1 MSTSSLTTN
10 LKTKPA
16 SLGAWRTVFF
26 SLTLALLVSACGG
39 GSSSTNAA
47 SGATNPNLTPP
58 TTTQPVVD
66 PNTSTAVSPGV
77 YTALL
82 NGKEI
87 TSIVMQNSPTN
98 SASAQ
103 LYALQFNAPFD
114 PDIYSGSLTGIGS
127 NSATISNLTYF
138 QNVSGSLRKGTAIL
152 TVPSAGLLKTTVSYT
167 ATTTEGAI
175 DLTWYANPD
184 NRLKLDTPALLE
196 AIQGKW
202 IGRWTYAYGFV
213 DNFSLS
219 ISDTGAASSSM
230 AFQSDCQIN
239 NGSVSPA
246 MGGVNLFSVSFTVP
260 NATQCFLKS
269 QNLTG
274 VAYVTSSPTPGKTQR
289 LQWLATTA
297 DGRGVSFRAE
307 R

>member
-1 MSTSSLTTN
+1 MSTSSPTMN
-10 LKTKPA
+10 LKAKPA
-16 SLGAWRTVFF
+16 SLGAWRIVFL

-39 GSSSTNAA
+39 GSSATNAA
-47 SGATNPNLTPP
+47 ANPANPDLTPP
-58 TTTQPVVD
+58 STTQPVVD
-66 PNTSTAVSPGV
+66 PNTSTSVSPGV

-87 TSIVMQNSPTN
+87 TSIVMRNSSTN
-98 SASAQ
+98 SSSAH

-114 PDIYSGSLTGIGS
+114 PDIYAGSLSGIGS

-138 QNVSGSLRKGTAIL
+138 QNVSGSLRKGTATL
-152 TVPSAGLLKTTVSYT
+152 TVPNAGLLKTTVSYT
-167 ATTTEGAI
+167 ATPTESAR
-175 DLTWYANPD
+175 DLTWFANPD
-184 NRLKLDTPALLE
+184 NRLKLDSPALLE
-196 AIQGKW
+196 TIQGKW
-202 IGRWTYAYGFV
+202 IGRWTYAYGFI
-213 DNFSLS
+213 DNFSLT
-219 ISDTGAASSSM
+219 ISDTGATSSSM
-230 AFQSDCQIN
+230 TFQSDCQIN

-260 NATQCFLKS
+260 NATQCFLRS

-289 LQWLATTA
+289 LQWLATSA
-297 DGRGVSFRAE
+297 DGRGVSFRAD

>member
-10 LKTKPA
+10 LKAKPA
-16 SLGAWRTVFF
+16 SLGACRLAFL
-26 SLTLALLVSACGG
+26 SLTLALLISACGG
-39 GSSSTNAA
+39 GSSSKSAA
-47 SGATNPNLTPP
+47 SDPTIPNLTPP

-66 PNTSTAVSPGV
+66 PNTSRSVSPGV

-87 TSIVMQNSPTN
+87 TSIVMQNSSTN
-98 SASAQ
+98 SSTAQ
-103 LYALQFNAPFD
+103 LYALQFNSPFD
-114 PDIYSGSLTGIGS
+114 PDIYSGSLSGIGS

-138 QNVSGSLRKGTAIL
+138 QNVSGSLRKGTATL

-167 ATTTEGAI
+167 ATSTEGAI

-184 NRLKLDTPALLE
+184 NRLKLDSPALLE
-196 AIQGKW
+196 TIQGKW

-213 DNFSLS
+213 DNFSLT
-219 ISDTGAASSSM
+219 ISDIGAASSSM
-230 AFQSDCQIN
+230 TFQSDCQIN

-246 MGGVNLFSVSFTVP
+246 IGGVNLFSVSFTVP
-260 NATQCFLKS
+260 NVTQCFLKS

-297 DGRGVSFRAE
+297 DGRGVSFRAD

>member
-10 LKTKPA
+10 LKTKLA

-98 SASAQ
+98 SSSAQ

-213 DNFSLS
+213 DNYSLS

-274 VAYVTSSPTPGKTQR
+274 VAYVTSSPVSGKTQR
-289 LQWLATTA
+289 LQWIATSP
-297 DGRGVSFRAE
+297 DGRGVSFRAD

>member
-1 MSTSSLTTN
+1 
-10 LKTKPA
+10 
-16 SLGAWRTVFF
+16 
-26 SLTLALLVSACGG
+26 
-39 GSSSTNAA
+39 
-47 SGATNPNLTPP
+47 
-58 TTTQPVVD
+58 VVD

-98 SASAQ
+98 SSSAQ

-175 DLTWYANPD
+175 YLTWYANPD

-213 DNFSLS
+213 DNFSLT

>member
-10 LKTKPA
+10 LKAKPA
-16 SLGAWRTVFF
+16 SLGACRLAFL
-26 SLTLALLVSACGG
+26 SLTLALSVSACGG
-39 GSSSTNAA
+39 GSSSKSAA
-47 SGATNPNLTPP
+47 SDPTIPNLTPP

-66 PNTSTAVSPGV
+66 PNTSRSVSPGV

-87 TSIVMQNSPTN
+87 TSIVMQNSSTN
-98 SASAQ
+98 SSTAQ
-103 LYALQFNAPFD
+103 LYALQFNSPFD
-114 PDIYSGSLTGIGS
+114 PDIYSGSLSGIGS

-184 NRLKLDTPALLE
+184 NRLKLDSPALLE
-196 AIQGKW
+196 TIQGKW

-213 DNFSLS
+213 DNFSLT
-219 ISDTGAASSSM
+219 ISDIGAASSSM
-230 AFQSDCQIN
+230 TFQSDCQIT

-246 MGGVNLFSVSFTVP
+246 MGGVNLFSLSFTVP

-297 DGRGVSFRAE
+297 DGRGVSFRAD

>member
-16 SLGAWRTVFF
+16 SLGAWRSVFF

-98 SASAQ
+98 SSSAQ

-213 DNFSLS
+213 DNFSLT

-230 AFQSDCQIN
+230 TFQSDCQIN

>member
-10 LKTKPA
+10 LKAKPA
-16 SLGAWRTVFF
+16 SLGACRLAFL

-39 GSSSTNAA
+39 GSSSKSAA
-47 SGATNPNLTPP
+47 SDPTIPNLTPP

-66 PNTSTAVSPGV
+66 PNTSRYVSPGV

-87 TSIVMQNSPTN
+87 TSIVMQNSSTN
-98 SASAQ
+98 SSTAQ

-114 PDIYSGSLTGIGS
+114 PDIYSGSLSGIGS

-138 QNVSGSLRKGTAIL
+138 QNVSGSLRKGTATL

-184 NRLKLDTPALLE
+184 NRLKLDSPALLE
-196 AIQGKW
+196 TIQGKW

-213 DNFSLS
+213 DNFSLT
-219 ISDTGAASSSM
+219 ISDIGAASSSM
-230 AFQSDCQIN
+230 TFQSDCQIN

-246 MGGVNLFSVSFTVP
+246 IGGVNLFSVSFTVP

-274 VAYVTSSPTPGKTQR
+274 VAYVTSSPTTGKTQR

-297 DGRGVSFRAE
+297 DGRGVSFRAD

>member
-213 DNFSLS
+213 DNFSLT

>member
-1 MSTSSLTTN
+1 MSSSSLKIN
-10 LKTKPA
+10 LQAKPTG
-16 SLGAWRTVFF
+16 LGSWRVSFL
-26 SLTLALLVSACGG
+26 SLTLAALVTACGG
-39 GSSSTNAA
+39 GTSTTTALDP
-47 SGATNPNLTPP
+47 SVPGVTPLPITPP
-58 TTTQPVVD
+58 VVN
-66 PNTSTAVSPGV
+66 PNTSTVVTPGV

-82 NGKEI
+82 SGKEV
-87 TSIVMQNSPTN
+87 TSIVMRNSSIN

-103 LYALQFNAPFD
+103 LYALQFTAPFD
-114 PDIYSGSLTGIGS
+114 PDIYAGSLSGIGS

-152 TVPSAGLLKTTVSYT
+152 TVPSAGLLKTTVNYT
-167 ATTTEGAI
+167 ATTTEGAKDI
-175 DLTWYANPD
+175 TWFANPD

-196 AIQGKW
+196 TIQGKW
-202 IGRWTYAYGFV
+202 IGRWTYAYGFI
-213 DNFSLS
+213 DNFSLT

-230 AFQSDCQIN
+230 TFQSDCQIN

>member
-1 MSTSSLTTN
+1 MSSSSLKIN
-10 LKTKPA
+10 LQAKAKW
-16 SLGAWRTVFF
+16 LGDWRVSFL
-26 SLTLALLVSACGG
+26 SLTFAALITACGG
-39 GSSSTNAA
+39 GTPTTAA
-47 SGATNPNLTPP
+47 SDPSIADLTPLPLTPP
-58 TTTQPVVD
+58 VVN
-66 PNTSTAVSPGV
+66 PNTSPVVTPGV
-77 YTALL
+77 YTALVS
-82 NGKEI
+82 GKEI
-87 TSIVMQNSPTN
+87 TSIVMRNSSTN
-98 SASAQ
+98 LASAQ
-103 LYALQFNAPFD
+103 LYALQFSSPFD
-114 PDIYSGSLTGIGS
+114 PDIYSGSLSGIGS

-196 AIQGKW
+196 TIQGKW

-213 DNFSLS
+213 DNFSLT
-219 ISDTGAASSSM
+219 ISDIGAASSSM
-230 AFQSDCQIN
+230 TFQSDCQIT

-246 MGGVNLFSVSFTVP
+246 IGGVNLFSLSFTVP

-297 DGRGVSFRAE
+297 DGRGVSFRAD